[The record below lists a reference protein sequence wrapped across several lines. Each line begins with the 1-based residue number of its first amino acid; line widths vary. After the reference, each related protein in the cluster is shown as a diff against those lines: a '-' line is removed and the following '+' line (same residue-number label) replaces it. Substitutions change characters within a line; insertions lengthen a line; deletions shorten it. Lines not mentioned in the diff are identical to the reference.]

1 MAPAPCASVPRRASS
16 RPVPSHPQDQGA
28 RHAGRARQG
37 GGHGKAVTG
46 GVAFG
51 CGSSGVASW
60 VKEGSAGPVKL
71 APPFSDSVT
80 DGLPPLRA
88 SNPTLSLWGRPEEA
102 GGLPARVLG
111 PAPRLGWGSV
121 FGSLPGGLVSPRPKL
136 VGAGPPPPPSGGGG
150 LPLVFHGRYPLSRFF
165 SPSLFVAPFL
175 LFPPSSTLRFRLVFW
190 PCFLL
195 LVPFRWR
202 LCFFF

>member
-1 MAPAPCASVPRRASS
+1 MWV
-16 RPVPSHPQDQGA
+16 
-28 RHAGRARQG
+28 
-37 GGHGKAVTG
+37 
-46 GVAFG
+46 FG
-51 CGSSGVASW
+51 CRFAW

-102 GGLPARVLG
+102 GGHPARVLG

-150 LPLVFHGRYPLSRFF
+150 LPLVLHGRCLLSRF
-165 SPSLFVAPFL
+165 SPL
-175 LFPPSSTLRFRLVFW
+175 PSSLPLFSSFRFHLRSAFALSSGRFSSFSSPAVG
-190 PCFLL
+190 
-195 LVPFRWR
+195 V
-202 LCFFF
+202 FFFFFRGNTRTRVVSLRVFRPSAIPFGPEGVRR